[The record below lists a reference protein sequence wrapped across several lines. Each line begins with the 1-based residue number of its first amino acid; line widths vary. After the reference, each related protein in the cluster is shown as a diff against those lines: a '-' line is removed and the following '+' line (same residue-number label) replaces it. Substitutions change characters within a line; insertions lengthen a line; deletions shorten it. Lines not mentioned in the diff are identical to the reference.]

1 MIGAMRDDAES
12 RDQTPGVSPWLR
24 AILGVALVIGVWHPL
39 VGQERP
45 LPADSATPVE
55 PIVVTV
61 TRVAETASRVPYGLS
76 VLGLRDLVRASSGTS
91 LAGALALV
99 PGVTAQNRFNPAQD
113 ERISIR
119 GFGARAAFGI
129 RGVRILLD
137 GIPQTLPDGQGQLTN
152 IDLRRISRIEV
163 LRGVSSSLYGNAS
176 DPLARADL
184 EPEARVFYGTDDLFV
199 TDAGLTVPLESG
211 WLAVRGSRTRGDG
224 FRTQSRFET
233 WRGSVRASLHVGAR
247 TQVLAAVHLSD
258 TPRAEDPGGLNAD
271 ELAADP
277 AQAHP
282 GHVSVD
288 AHKDVSQGQ
297 VGITVRHAMRGG
309 GRVNATIFGLRRDLF
324 NQLTFARIDLERWA
338 YGARA
343 VASFPLPV
351 DVPAEVSV
359 GADVQWQRDDR
370 RNTEPDGSAVTRD
383 QLETVREFGPFVQF
397 RLQPVSRVA
406 LTLGGRFDDVQ
417 FQAADRLIADGD
429 QSGVR
434 SMSALSGTAGLAVE
448 AHPALTAYASVG
460 NGFEAPTT
468 TELANQA
475 DGSDGFNRDL
485 DPQRATQ
492 FEVGIRGKR
501 GPVSYD
507 VAVFQANVTGALIPF
522 EVPSVPDR
530 TFFRNAGKTRHRGIE
545 VSARAQPVSA
555 VWLTAAYTFMDL
567 EFIDFVTESGALD
580 GNTIPGVPRHF
591 FSGALRVQRGPV
603 RLQADVRVSSLVF
616 VNDANATKT
625 DGWFVADVR
634 VDAEVTAGG
643 FRVVPYAGAEN
654 LFDERYVGAVRV
666 NAGFGRFYEPAAGRR
681 VFVGVELAG
690 GDGR

>member
-1 MIGAMRDDAES
+1 M
-12 RDQTPGVSPWLR
+12 
-24 AILGVALVIGVWHPL
+24 ALVIGVGRPL
-39 VGQERP
+39 AGQERP

-61 TRVAETASRVPYGLS
+61 TRAAETASRVPYGLS
-76 VLGLRDLVRASSGTS
+76 VLGARDVIRASSGIS
-91 LAGALALV
+91 LAAALALV

-113 ERISIR
+113 ERIAIR

-152 IDLRRISRIEV
+152 IDLRRVSRIEV

-176 DPLARADL
+176 GGVISLWSDPLLRAGL
-184 EPEARVFYGTDDLFV
+184 EPEARVFYGTDALFA
-199 TDAGLTVPLESG
+199 TDAGITVPLGTG
-211 WLAVRGSRTRGDG
+211 WLAVRGSRTRSDG
-224 FRTQSRFET
+224 FRAQSRFET
-233 WRGSVRASLHVGAR
+233 WRGSVRASLNVGAR
-247 TQVLAAVHLSD
+247 TEVLATVHLSD

-277 AQAHP
+277 TQAHP
-282 GHVSVD
+282 GNASVD
-288 AHKDVSQGQ
+288 AHKNVSQGQ
-297 VGITVRHAMRGG
+297 AGITVRHTMPGG
-309 GRVNATIFGLRRDLF
+309 GRINATVFGLRRDLL
-324 NQLTFARIDLERWA
+324 NQLTFATINLERSA

-343 VASFPLPV
+343 VTSLPLPV
-351 DVPAEVSV
+351 DMPAEVSL
-359 GADVQWQRDDR
+359 GADAQWQRDDR
-370 RNTEPDGSAVTRD
+370 RNTEPNAGAVTRD
-383 QLETVREFGPFVQF
+383 QLETVREFGPFVQL

-406 LTLGGRFDDVQ
+406 LTLGGRFDEVR
-417 FQAADRLIADGD
+417 FEAADRLLGDGD

-460 NGFEAPTT
+460 NGFEAPTA

-475 DGSDGFNRDL
+475 DGTDGFNADL

-492 FEVGIRGKR
+492 FELGVRGGR
-501 GPVSYD
+501 GRVSYD
-507 VAVFQANVTGALIPF
+507 VTAFQANVTGALIPF
-522 EVPSVPDR
+522 EVPAVPGR

-545 VSARAQPVSA
+545 VSARAQPVRA
-555 VWLTAAYTFMDL
+555 VQLTAAYTFMDL
-567 EFIDFVTESGALD
+567 EFIDFVTESGVLD

-591 FSGALRVQRGPV
+591 FSGALRVQRGPL
-603 RLQADVRVSSLVF
+603 RFQADIRASSSVF
-616 VNDANATKT
+616 VNDANATQT

-643 FRVVPYAGAEN
+643 IRLVPYAGAEN
-654 LFDERYVGAVRV
+654 LLDERYVGSVRV
-666 NAGFGRFYEPAAGRR
+666 NAGFGRFYEPAADRR
-681 VFVGVELAG
+681 VFVGVELTGAE
-690 GDGR
+690 RR